1 MSEQPQPQ
9 RMQQMMPEEDG
20 GWHRVDAGEHVG
32 AAVDALIEYWMA
44 EQEKIN
50 DEYGDG
56 VHCEVHE
63 GSVHDGY
70 GWKALP
76 WQPGD
81 PVIDLEPEAQ
91 RKLLRK

>member
-1 MSEQPQPQ
+1 VAQ
-9 RMQQMMPEEDG
+9 
-20 GWHRVDAGEHVG
+20 
-32 AAVDALIEYWMA
+32 
-44 EQEKIN
+44 QEKIN

-56 VHCEVHE
+56 MHCEVHE
-63 GSVHDGY
+63 GSLRDGY

-81 PVIDLEPEAQ
+81 PVIDPEAEAQ

>member
-1 MSEQPQPQ
+1 MSEAPLIAI
-9 RMQQMMPEEDG
+9 
-20 GWHRVDAGEHVG
+20 VDDDVSG
-32 AAVDALIEYWMA
+32 ISRWYP
-44 EQEKIN
+44 N

-63 GSVHDGY
+63 GSVRDGY
-70 GWKALP
+70 GWKAIP

-81 PVIDLEPEAQ
+81 PVIDPEAETQ